1 MGGGHIL
8 GPLPG
13 CLSETL
19 SRKSPFYSLLSL
31 KCERRNPLIPP
42 ICPPYPSRL
51 SNLLPFILRSVS
63 TMCLFG
69 ENIPTVM
76 GLPVQPTKAGMRP
89 QHRLTGYGICQGPE
103 ESLGWGT
110 PGCYT
115 WVEMTPSLTASSLCR
130 QHPLS
135 APSPQAEMTRTQ
147 DSTHAAGRPASLP
160 AWAPCAGGK
169 HSQTSCALGGGKL
182 LTTQDRAALAW
193 RGSSTPAL

>member
-1 MGGGHIL
+1 MLELTSQLPPAPAPHKQACAETPQDCGHQAGPDDGPGLGLCLASTETPVSCRASVSRGRIL

-31 KCERRNPLIPP
+31 KCERKNPLIPP

-89 QHRLTGYGICQGPE
+89 QHRLTGCGICQGPE
-103 ESLGWGT
+103 ESLG
-110 PGCYT
+110 
-115 WVEMTPSLTASSLCR
+115 
-130 QHPLS
+130 
-135 APSPQAEMTRTQ
+135 
-147 DSTHAAGRPASLP
+147 
-160 AWAPCAGGK
+160 
-169 HSQTSCALGGGKL
+169 
-182 LTTQDRAALAW
+182 
-193 RGSSTPAL
+193 